1 MSDITRQDNY
11 EEFTKEC
18 KFFYCQYIYE
28 GDWDGKEKFIVA
40 SDTPEEE
47 LLKKY
52 PRIMKK
58 LSPYMF
64 CNAECGE
71 VYSES
76 ARNIEKYRK
85 RSELEFALDDKE
97 YEGLEYACDS
107 CADQLEIAELIE
119 KALALCTPIQRE
131 RLIKHY
137 MEGYEIAELSAGTC
151 RSAVNESIQ
160 AALKKIRKNIA

>member
-1 MSDITRQDNY
+1 
-11 EEFTKEC
+11 
-18 KFFYCQYIYE
+18 
-28 GDWDGKEKFIVA
+28 
-40 SDTPEEE
+40 
-47 LLKKY
+47 
-52 PRIMKK
+52 MKK

-76 ARNIEKYRK
+76 VRNIEKYRK
-85 RSELEFALDDKE
+85 RSELEFALDDNE

-107 CADQLEIAELIE
+107 CAEQLEMAELIE

-137 MEGYEIAELSAGTC
+137 MEGYEVKELSAGTC
-151 RSAVNESIQ
+151 RSAVKESIQ